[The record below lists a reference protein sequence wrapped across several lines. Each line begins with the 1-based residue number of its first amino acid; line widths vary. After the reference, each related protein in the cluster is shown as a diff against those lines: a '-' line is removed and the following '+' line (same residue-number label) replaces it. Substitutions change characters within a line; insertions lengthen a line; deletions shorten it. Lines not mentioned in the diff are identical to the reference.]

1 MSIAYA
7 MKKLSKNSKLKGFL
21 ERKRKRLEVLES
33 ASKESSK
40 ALRKSAEDFLKK
52 PNLSNYTKLSKVL
65 FNSSTWLG
73 KSTFRL
79 FRPIEPS
86 YLEKVEYLKSQQAQ
100 YILKAIAQKKTISH
114 HRGTYSEIFKT
125 IFYDFEISHLDRS
138 YQRVLNVPK
147 INTSVLLISGVLNEI
162 FTTPAFERGAKY
174 IKENYDIDFDYCPT
188 SGTKTTQENSKMIK
202 EHFDMLKSKD
212 RPVWF
217 FAFSKGGIDVLHFL
231 KEYSGE
237 CQQSVAGLSTVA
249 SPILGSERV
258 NHKVI
263 KLINSIHS
271 LEENKVYQYF
281 DRQFDFLFKDFQ
293 KSLSSEF
300 QESWFQEN
308 FSYLPRN
315 MFYTALALEANWYES
330 HVWMILT
337 KLFFQ
342 SPSIN
347 DGIVDAERALYPE
360 YFQGINLGILK
371 GHHLIGTRSSDY
383 VQEALI
389 EAHIVFLNYLG
400 LLN

>member
-1 MSIAYA
+1 
-7 MKKLSKNSKLKGFL
+7 MKKLTKNSTLQGFL
-21 ERKRKRLEVLES
+21 ERKKKRLEVLEN
-33 ASKESSK
+33 ATRESLK
-40 ALRKSAEDFLKK
+40 DLKSGTKVFFQNPTLK
-52 PNLSNYTKLSKVL
+52 NYTQLSKIL

-86 YLEKVEYLKSQQAQ
+86 YLEKIEYLRSEQAQ
-100 YILKAIAQKKTISH
+100 YILKAISQKKPISH

-125 IFYDFEISHLDRS
+125 IFYDFEISHLDQS
-138 YQRVLNVPK
+138 YKRVCAVPE
-147 INTSVLLISGVLNEI
+147 ISSSVLLVSGVLNEI

-188 SGTKTTQENSKMIK
+188 SGTKTTKENSKMIK
-202 EHFDMLKSKD
+202 EHFDLLKENE
-212 RPVWF
+212 RPIWF

-231 KEYSGE
+231 KEYSGD

-249 SPILGSERV
+249 SPILGSDRV
-258 NHKVI
+258 NHKI
-263 KLINSIHS
+263 LKLINSIHAMES
-271 LEENKVYQYF
+271 NKIYQYL
-281 DRQFDFLFKDFQ
+281 DEQFDFLFKDFQ

-308 FSYLPRN
+308 FSHLPRN

-330 HVWMILT
+330 HIWMVLT

-347 DGIVDAERALYPE
+347 DGIVDAEKALYPD

-400 LLN
+400 LLS